1 MCIPGSD
8 SHREYIATRGSV
20 MSGRLIGIPLKLSVS
35 LAVFVAVAIPQATT
49 AYADAVST
57 ATICAQAAARC
68 TGNCEPNSQETY
80 HGCYTACMHRYD
92 YCMKKWG
99 GALNVGPGGP
109 PGHSVTP
116 ILPTRT
122 KPPPLKGTNPPS
134 KPLRPVS
141 TKPPPSAVSN
151 NPGGGSPAGGTIF
164 VDHPHHGR

>member
-8 SHREYIATRGSV
+8 SYREYIATRRSV
-20 MSGRLIGIPLKLSVS
+20 MSGRLIGIPLMLSVS
-35 LAVFVAVAIPQATT
+35 AVFVAAAIPQATT
-49 AYADAVST
+49 AYADGVST

-109 PGHSVTP
+109 PGHPVTP

-141 TKPPPSAVSN
+141 TTPPPSAVSN

>member
-1 MCIPGSD
+1 MSQKPRPLVLHVDRCGQCEGSL
-8 SHREYIATRGSV
+8 RKLRGF
-20 MSGRLIGIPLKLSVS
+20 KLV
-35 LAVFVAVAIPQATT
+35 LLLVAVAIPQATT

-68 TGNCEPNSQETY
+68 TGNCEPNSTETY
-80 HGCYTACMHRYD
+80 HGCYVACMHRYD

-99 GALNVGPGGP
+99 GALSQGPGGP
-109 PGHSVTP
+109 PGHPVTP
-116 ILPTRT
+116 ILPIRT

-141 TKPPPSAVSN
+141 TKPPPSTVSN
-151 NPGGGSPAGGTIF
+151 NPGGSPPAGGTIF